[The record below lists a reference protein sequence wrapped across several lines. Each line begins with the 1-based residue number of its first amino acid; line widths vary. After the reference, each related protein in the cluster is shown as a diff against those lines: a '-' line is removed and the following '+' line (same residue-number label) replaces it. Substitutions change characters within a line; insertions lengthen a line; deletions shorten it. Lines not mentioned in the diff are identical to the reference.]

1 MDKNKASER
10 EESKVL
16 VMANKWYD
24 ARIKKVGV
32 VRECERALEN
42 AVTDLRRKCEELKPP

>member
-1 MDKNKASER
+1 MDKRETSER

-16 VMANKWYD
+16 VMADKWYD
-24 ARIKKVGV
+24 AKVKKIGV

-42 AVTDLRRKCEELKPP
+42 AVTDLRRKREKLKPP